1 MSIRNPSRRR
11 VAAVPLVRTTI
22 ALPGDLIEEVDC
34 EVRLGNAA
42 SRNDFIRLAVARE
55 LWRRQ
60 EAAIDEAIRVVVT
73 DPEYIAEMEQI
84 MKEFES
90 ADSETARMIDEEY
103 GPYDFGPDGP

>member
-1 MSIRNPSRRR
+1 MSITNASRRR
-11 VAAVPLVRTTI
+11 VDAVPLVRTTI

-34 EVRLGNAA
+34 EVRQGNAA

-60 EAAIDEAIRVVVT
+60 EAAIDAQFAEVLA

-103 GPYDFGPDGP
+103 GPWDGPLD